1 MKLETNVLALHD
13 QLVQEALDRFNIYS
27 FMDDSE
33 EIEFR
38 VYNELTEKMRKD
50 GVALGEINLDQVIT
64 DALTLRF
71 QLQMRS
77 DR

>member
-1 MKLETNVLALHD
+1 MKLEADVLALHD
-13 QLVQEALDRFNIYS
+13 RLVQDALDKINVYS
-27 FMDDSE
+27 YMDDSE

-38 VYNELTEKMRKD
+38 VYNELTEKMRKE
-50 GVALGEINLDQVIT
+50 GATLGSVNLDQVIT

-77 DR
+77 DM